1 MVFGG
6 AGILAAI
13 TPFTTTTN
21 NKPLQPHCHYKHKQ
35 PDWGRGSGG
44 VGFPP
49 DWGRGSGRLGLGL
62 HRTGTGVLEDWVR
75 DSGGLGLGF
84 HRTGAGFA
92 TGMGL
97 GFWVVSGIGRPVV
110 MIRKRMKEER

>member
-21 NKPLQPHCHYKHKQ
+21 NNPLQPHCHYKHKQ
-35 PDWGRGSGG
+35 
-44 VGFPP
+44 P

-62 HRTGTGVLEDWVR
+62 HRTGTGVLEDWGR